1 MPVTEKTYPEWV
13 QKHRTRGT
21 TIKKKGDAYYLY
33 KRTSKRIPGKKYPQP
48 VDTFIGV
55 ITPEG
60 VVESN
65 KRKVS
70 LSDIEVYEYG
80 FSKAVWDLCPEDWK
94 KPLGN
99 DWENVLK
106 IILKTWSPES
116 YLLRDEADLSPDQ
129 YHYQFLA
136 QMSSLNR
143 RIYKAHGVDIK
154 ELECLKQIYLVK
166 LEKQEALSKIREAQ
180 KALIEKIGL
189 QMEVG

>member
-70 LSDIEVYEYG
+70 LSDIEVYDYC
-80 FSKAVWDLCPEDWK
+80 FYKAVLDLCPEDWK